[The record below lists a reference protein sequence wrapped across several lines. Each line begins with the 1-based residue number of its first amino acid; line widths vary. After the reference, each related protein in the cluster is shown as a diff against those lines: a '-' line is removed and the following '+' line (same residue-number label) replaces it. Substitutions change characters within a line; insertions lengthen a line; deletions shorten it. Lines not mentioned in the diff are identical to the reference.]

1 MTKDAPAYDYS
12 EFKSD
17 EPVGENL
24 MARIQGL
31 AQEQIAAETRIAS
44 LDEQLAEAKAALRNV
59 KEVQLPELLD
69 EAELGDSIITTPA
82 GYKVQLGVAIRG
94 SIPKVMES
102 KAFLWLEEHENGKL
116 IKRTFAIEFG
126 KGDETWANKFERDC
140 AQRKRPLNIKRKKG
154 VHPQTLQSFVRQQL
168 DEGVDFPMDLFGV
181 FRQRFAKV
189 TVKS

>member
-1 MTKDAPAYDYS
+1 MTEYDYS

-31 AQEQIAAETRIAS
+31 AQEQIAAEARIAS
-44 LDEQLAEAKAALRNV
+44 LDEQLAEAKTALRNV
-59 KEVQLPELLD
+59 REVRLPELLD

-82 GYKVQLGVAIRG
+82 GHKVQLGVAIRG
-94 SIPKVMES
+94 TIPTVTEE
-102 KAFLWLEEHENGKL
+102 KAFAWLEENKNGKL

-126 KGDETWANKFERDC
+126 KGDEAWANKFERDC
-140 AQRKRPLNIKRKKG
+140 AQRKRPLNLKRKKG

-168 DEGVDFPMDLFGV
+168 EEGVDFPMDLFGV

-189 TVKS
+189 TLKT